1 MAPHFVHADGV
12 EILNGCRQSY
22 RPTKVRRAGLE
33 FVREHVPGRVL
44 VADELDHVASCLVR
58 RHLLEEF
65 PFAYQPA
72 NPCGAQHLV
81 AAEGVEVDSEV
92 VELDSHVRRALRAI
106 YYCRYAARD
115 LPHIAQCR
123 DRTRGVRYMRDRE
136 HLGASRDQRAQMI
149 EVEATVRRDLGDL
162 KGGLSAQRELL
173 PRNKVGVMLQSRD
186 DDFIAAMYIGRRGD
200 QIQGFRRAASE
211 DQAI

>member
-1 MAPHFVHADGV
+1 
-12 EILNGCRQSY
+12 
-22 RPTKVRRAGLE
+22 
-33 FVREHVPGRVL
+33 
-44 VADELDHVASCLVR
+44 
-58 RHLLEEF
+58 

-211 DQAI
+211 DQAIGIRDAEKASDAQTGGMVSVGSRDRQCVCPTVGIRIGGLIHIA